1 MYVNRLKHT
10 YSYYNNIYII
20 RSQELFLI
28 FFDFLYI
35 YYYKTKRLLS
45 YAERW

>member
-10 YSYYNNIYII
+10 YSYYNNIYIR
-20 RSQELFLI
+20 RSQELF

-35 YYYKTKRLLS
+35 YYYKTKRLSLVMPKGG
-45 YAERW
+45 E